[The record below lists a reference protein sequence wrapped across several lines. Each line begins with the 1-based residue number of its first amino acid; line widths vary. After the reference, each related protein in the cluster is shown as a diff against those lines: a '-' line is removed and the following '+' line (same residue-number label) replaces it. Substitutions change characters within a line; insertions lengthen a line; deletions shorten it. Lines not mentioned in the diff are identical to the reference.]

1 MHLENGIKCYLKA
14 SKNPVFLY
22 FYAGL
27 WYNSSMEKDVMTR
40 EYLEKLPPEA
50 LVTICLQ
57 NMEMLRALSAQFSIL
72 QKQNEEYLKKIDT
85 LQENMAVL
93 IQQRFGR
100 KTEKFP
106 VNQNQLSLD
115 LGDVLNEAEKLT
127 EDGIE
132 EEPEDVIT
140 VKRKKTKG
148 KRAQDL
154 SKLEKAEPE
163 YHEMSEEE
171 LQNRFPNGYTRLAD
185 DVYYEVEYIR
195 ARCVLHEHHVAV
207 YAGNRKEGI
216 ARAEKPERLLKNSIA
231 TPSLAAAVINSK
243 YVNAIPLNRISQ
255 ELARYDLNLS
265 RQVLAGWMIRLP
277 EQYLQWIV
285 KEMWKELKKSRLI
298 HCDETPFKVT
308 EDSGDHSYM
317 WVYHAGGL
325 QGSKPVFIYEYDP
338 GRSTRVLETSLA
350 DYNGIVMT
358 DGYQVYH
365 TYEKKRNGELKVAG
379 CWAHARRKFAE
390 LVKSLDA
397 KEAKAMIAADAV
409 KKIQAIYHVDNMM
422 KDASPEVRL
431 KHRQDSV
438 KPLVDAYFAWI
449 DTPDLILGM
458 DKGSPLYK
466 AIQYSRNQEQFLRA
480 FLTDGNIPLDNN
492 DAERSIRSFCIGKHN
507 WRISDT
513 KAGAKASGILYSI
526 AETAKANGLKPF
538 EYFTYVLEQFLL
550 HAHDE
555 ISSYISD
562 LVPWSERI
570 PDRCR
575 KMNN

>member
-1 MHLENGIKCYLKA
+1 MN
-14 SKNPVFLY
+14 
-22 FYAGL
+22 
-27 WYNSSMEKDVMTR
+27 KDVMTK

-50 LVTICLQ
+50 VITICLQ
-57 NMEMLRALSAQFSIL
+57 NAEMMQMLSTQLAVL
-72 QKQNEEYLKKIDT
+72 QKQNEEYLKKIDA
-85 LQENMAVL
+85 LQENISVL

-106 VNQNQLSLD
+106 VNPDQLSLEM
-115 LGDVLNEAEKLT
+115 GDVLNEAEELT
-127 EDGIE
+127 ENGVE
-132 EEPEDVIT
+132 EEPEDVII
-140 VKRKKTKG
+140 VKRTKTKG

-163 YHEMSEEE
+163 YHEISEEE
-171 LQNRFPNGYTRLAD
+171 LQSRFPNGYTRLAD

-216 ARAEKPERLLKNSIA
+216 VRAEKPERLLKNSIA

-243 YVNAIPLNRISQ
+243 YVNAIPLNRVSQ

-265 RQVLAGWMIRLP
+265 KQVLAGWMIRLP
-277 EQYLQWIV
+277 ERYLHWIV
-285 KEMWKELKKSRLI
+285 KEMWKELKKSQLI

-308 EDSGDHSYM
+308 EDAGERSYM
-317 WVYHAGGL
+317 WVYHAGGQ

-338 GRSTRVLETSLA
+338 GRSTRVLEASLA
-350 DYNGIVMT
+350 DFNGVVMT

-365 TYEKKRNGELKVAG
+365 TYEKRRGGELRVAG

-390 LVKSLDA
+390 IVKSLDA
-397 KEAKAMIAADAV
+397 KDAKAMIAADAV
-409 KKIQAIYHVDNMM
+409 RKIQAIYHVDNMM
-422 KDASPEVRL
+422 RDASAEERL
-431 KHRQDSV
+431 KHRQASV
-438 KPLVDAYFAWI
+438 KPLVDAYFAWV
-449 DTPDLILGM
+449 DDPNLTSGM
-458 DKGSPLYK
+458 DKSSNLYR
-466 AIQYSRNQEQFLRA
+466 AIQYSRNQEQFLRV
-480 FLTDGNIPLDNN
+480 FLTDGSIPLDNN
-492 DAERSIRSFCIGKHN
+492 DAERSIRAFCVGKHN
-507 WRISDT
+507 WHISDT
-513 KAGAKASGILYSI
+513 KAGAKASGMLYSI

-555 ISSYISD
+555 VSSYISD
-562 LVPWSERI
+562 LVPWSEKI

-575 KMNN
+575 KLNT